1 MHDEDFDSTS
11 VCEVHKVLLYNVVSA
26 GVEAASVAEDNEK
39 TCFRVELLQVPVP
52 DALNVGVYELGGVVA
67 CVYRKIA
74 RLSCDVVDAV
84 WDDCPA
90 REDLEVV
97 IKSIRFMRF
106 RLQMHP

>member
-1 MHDEDFDSTS
+1 MHDENLDPDS
-11 VCEVHKVLLYNVVSA
+11 VCEVHKVLLYNVVPA
-26 GVEAASVAEDNEK
+26 GVGAASIAEDNEK
-39 TCFRVELLQVPVP
+39 PCIRVELLQVPVP
-52 DALNVGVYELGGVVA
+52 DAIVIGADELGGIVA

-74 RLSCDVVDAV
+74 RFSCDVVDAV